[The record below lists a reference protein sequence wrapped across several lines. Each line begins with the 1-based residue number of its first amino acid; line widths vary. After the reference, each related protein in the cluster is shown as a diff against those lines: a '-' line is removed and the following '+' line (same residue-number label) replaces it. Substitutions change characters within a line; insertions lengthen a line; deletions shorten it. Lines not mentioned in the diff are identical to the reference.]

1 MLGEFV
7 RAARRARG
15 WTQRELAARAGRSR
29 GYVAHIE
36 RGATPVPRRATLRRL
51 AGALG
56 LRAAQ
61 LALAAGLLDRLLEGD
76 PQLQALVG
84 ALVADGALMAQLG
97 ALGQDDGAVRAEV
110 AELARLH
117 LGGVL
122 RERAARAGGDGR

>member
-1 MLGEFV
+1 
-7 RAARRARG
+7 
-15 WTQRELAARAGRSR
+15 
-29 GYVAHIE
+29 VAHIE

-61 LALAAGLLDRLLEGD
+61 LARAAGLLDRLLEDD
-76 PQLQALVG
+76 PPLQALVG

>member
-15 WTQRELAARAGRSR
+15 WTQRELAARAGLSR
-29 GYVAHIE
+29 GYVANIE
-36 RGATPVPRRATLRRL
+36 RGATPVPRRATVRRL
-51 AGALG
+51 AAALG
-56 LRAAQ
+56 VRPAQLYRAAG
-61 LALAAGLLDRLLEGD
+61 ALDRLLEDD

-84 ALVADGALMAQLG
+84 ALVADGGLMAQVG
-97 ALGQDDGAVRAEV
+97 ALGPDDGAVRAEL

-122 RERAARAGGDGR
+122 RERAARAGGDGH